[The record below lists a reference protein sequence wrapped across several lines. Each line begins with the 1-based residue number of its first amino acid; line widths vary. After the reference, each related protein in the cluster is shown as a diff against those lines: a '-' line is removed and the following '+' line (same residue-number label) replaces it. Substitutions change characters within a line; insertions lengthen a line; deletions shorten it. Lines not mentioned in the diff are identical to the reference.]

1 MVDRFQAML
10 ISKPGVG
17 QHETSFPVKKL
28 DKVGDHWH
36 RDMPSSYS
44 HIKFITILA
53 LFALRLGCI
62 FWCHTAF
69 VEARSS
75 RRVVQRSQLIMT
87 NSVGLY
93 KRRSRF
99 QEDEEPEI

>member
-17 QHETSFPVKKL
+17 QHKTSFPITKL

-53 LFALRLGCI
+53 LLALRLGCI
-62 FWCHTAF
+62 SWCHTAF
-69 VEARSS
+69 VEEPSC

-87 NSVGLY
+87 NSIGLY
-93 KRRSRF
+93 KRRGRF
-99 QEDEEPEI
+99 QEDEEREI